1 MRGGNLMHPSTP
13 ARSRKGIAFVLMLT
27 LAGAVAVLIEAPG
40 GSRLAAQAPPTLEA
54 TIFSY
59 DGHDFVRTHTTLL
72 TAAGKSAV
80 NTKLDHD
87 TPAYKAL
94 IQKHSYTG
102 DATVFGKRYDA
113 SYAPLTDDEGRLTG
127 ALFVAV
133 PK

>member
-1 MRGGNLMHPSTP
+1 MRLPHWMSTP
-13 ARSRKGIAFVLMLT
+13 VRAGIVLALV
-27 LAGAVAVLIEAPG
+27 LALV
-40 GSRLAAQAPPTLEA
+40 AAQTQPKLEA

-59 DGHDFVRTHTTLL
+59 SGEDFVRTQTTLL
-72 TAAGKSAV
+72 TKDGQSAI

-94 IQKHSYTG
+94 IQKRSYSG
-102 DATVFGKRYDA
+102 EATIFGRRYDA
-113 SYAPLTDDEGRLTG
+113 NYAPLTSDDGRLTG

>member
-1 MRGGNLMHPSTP
+1 MRSHPSTL
-13 ARSRKGIAFVLMLT
+13 ARSRKGIAFALLLA
-27 LAGAVAVLIEAPG
+27 LAGAVAALIEVPG
-40 GSRLAAQAPPTLEA
+40 GSRLAAQATATLEA

-72 TAAGKSAV
+72 TEAGKSAV
-80 NTKLDHD
+80 NTKLHHD

-102 DATVFGKRYDA
+102 DATVFGKRYDV
-113 SYAPLTDDEGRLTG
+113 SYAPLTDHDGRLTG